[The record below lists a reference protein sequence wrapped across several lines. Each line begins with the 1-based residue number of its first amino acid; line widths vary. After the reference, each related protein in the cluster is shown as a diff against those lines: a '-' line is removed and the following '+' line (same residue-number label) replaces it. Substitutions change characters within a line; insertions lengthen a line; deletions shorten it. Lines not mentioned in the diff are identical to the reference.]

1 MSFRELEYVIAI
13 ARTQSIGQA
22 AKDLNVSQPTLSKF
36 VQTLE
41 NSLGQPI
48 FSKQGNRFFLT
59 YAGERYVE
67 SAKTILR
74 IKKELD
80 SELSDIK
87 NEEDGELKVAFRM
100 CGGINILPRLISR
113 FWQQYPK
120 IRISVLENGS
130 NNIEESLLNG
140 DVDLAFITL
149 PVKSNAITYETLSH
163 EEVLPATSPENPL
176 ARKYEIRQNC
186 RYPWFNLSDAENENF
201 ILQQPGHKT
210 RQVADDLLK
219 SYKVNPNIAL
229 TVSNIDIIMQLVS
242 SNQGMTFAGEVPLSQ
257 IQTEK
262 PLAYFS
268 VGEPCTEFRFA
279 VAYRNGMYLSSC
291 MKLFI
296 NLAKSLMKDPH
307 LLTASYTAI
316 AQKP

>member
-13 ARTQSIGQA
+13 AKTQSIGQA
-22 AKDLNVSQPTLSKF
+22 ARDLNVSQPTLSKF

-41 NSLGQPI
+41 NSLGQPL

-74 IKKELD
+74 LKKELD

-87 NEEDGELKVAFRM
+87 NEESGELKIAFRM
-100 CGGINILPRLISR
+100 CGGINILPHLITR
-113 FWQQYPK
+113 FWKQYPK

-130 NNIEESLLNG
+130 NNIEESLING
-140 DVDLAFITL
+140 EVDLAFITL
-149 PVKSNAITYETLSH
+149 PVKSSAITYEILSH
-163 EEVLPATSPENPL
+163 EEVLLVMSPENPL
-176 ARKYEIRQNC
+176 SKKYEIRQNC
-186 RYPWFNLSDAENENF
+186 RYPWFNLQDAENENF
-201 ILQQPGHKT
+201 ILQQSGHKT
-210 RQVADDLLK
+210 RQVADNLFK
-219 SYKVNPNIAL
+219 NYKITPNIAL
-229 TVSNIDIIMQLVS
+229 TVSNIEIIMQLVC
-242 SNQGMTFAGEVPLSQ
+242 NNKGMTFAGEVPLSQ

-268 VGEPCTEFRFA
+268 VGEPCTEFKFA

-307 LLTASYTAI
+307 PLTTDRAGINST
-316 AQKP
+316 P

>member
-22 AKDLNVSQPTLSKF
+22 AKDLNLSQPTLSKF
-36 VQTLE
+36 VQKIE
-41 NSLGQPI
+41 DSLGQPL

-59 YAGERYVE
+59 YAGERYVD

-87 NEEDGELKVAFRM
+87 NEEAGELKVAFRM
-100 CGGINILPRLISR
+100 CGGINILPRLISK
-113 FWQQYPK
+113 FWQQYPR

-149 PVKSNAITYETLSH
+149 PVKSNAITYEILSQ
-163 EEVLPATSPENPL
+163 EEVLLVMSANNPL
-176 ARKYEIRQNC
+176 AQEYEIRANC
-186 RYPWFNLSDAENENF
+186 RYPWFNLKNAEKENF

-210 RQVADDLLK
+210 RQVADNLLK
-219 SYKVNPNIAL
+219 SYKINPNIAL

-242 SNQGMTFAGEVPLSQ
+242 NNQGMTFAGEVPLSQ
-257 IQTEK
+257 IQTQD
-262 PLAYFS
+262 PLACFS
-268 VGEPCTEFRFA
+268 VGEPCTEFKFA
-279 VAYRNGMYLSSC
+279 VAYRNGMYLSAS

-296 NLAKSLMKDPH
+296 TLAKSLMKEP
-307 LLTASYTAI
+307 LSLTGLQTTI
-316 AQKP
+316 